1 MAPLGITGTM
11 PRSRGAWFVLTSR
24 PAVIGFVLSRFGPGP
39 LSFGPRRFAPPPP
52 DAFPD
57 GTLGAAL
64 RPHQRRLWRTR
75 ALHTL
80 TRTLLF
86 AAGWLLVAALI
97 ARAMG
102 KAEAPLFWI
111 PILCCLPAGLW
122 LAFAQRPTALETARM
137 LDRRFRLRDVLGTA
151 VEISSEESDTQ
162 LYHKQIA
169 SAMSLLNRVPPSP
182 WAPAPRRE
190 WLLIG
195 GLAAIGCIILAGTAH
210 QVTSIVAATHGKPG
224 AASGVRP
231 LTLAQS
237 VGAPRAGNY
246 PGINQP
252 GASTSCVTTKARIPS
267 LSLSLQ
273 IHAAAQGDQSST
285 VGANPYLTG
294 GALGSGKSGGT
305 AGKGAQGAKGT
316 AGQGS
321 GAGQGQQGGSGGSP
335 QGGAGQ
341 QGTAGQGQN
350 GQGQNGL
357 QAPQSGQQNTAGQS
371 GQAGGAQQNQNQNQ
385 DPTTNQGGQQP
396 NSAGTNSGAPT
407 GANPFGKDQPPPGS
421 KSSGTRQTPQNGKSN
436 QPKQSPGAT
445 NPKGGAAGGKGSGQA
460 PNGDNL
466 PDGLRRGKSGARPS
480 LNQQPSPATHKA
492 GPATGPQVSLGGH
505 YVITP
510 GEQGQGLVRIAP
522 QGAAAGNGGQGADY
536 AGSATVQGYVP
547 EDSTALSPEE
557 QALVR
562 AYFSGEGN

>member
-1 MAPLGITGTM
+1 MALLGNAGTM
-11 PRSRGAWFVLTSR
+11 SRGRGAWFVFPSR
-24 PAVIGFVLSRFGPGP
+24 SALIGFVLSRSAPGP
-39 LSFGPRRFAPPPP
+39 LTFGPRRFSPPPP
-52 DAFPD
+52 EAFPS
-57 GTLGAAL
+57 GSLGAAL

-75 ALHTL
+75 AIHTL
-80 TRTLLF
+80 TRTLLV
-86 AAGWLLVAALI
+86 AAGWLVLAALI
-97 ARAMG
+97 SRELG
-102 KAEAPLFWI
+102 NSAPPFFVI
-111 PILCCLPAGLW
+111 PVLCCLLAGIW
-122 LAFAQRPTALETARM
+122 SAFAQRPTALETARM

-151 VEISSEESDTQ
+151 VEISGEESDTQ

-169 SAMSLLNRVPPSP
+169 SALSLLGRAPATP

-190 WLLIG
+190 WLSVG
-195 GLAAIGCIILAGTAH
+195 GLVAVAVVILVGISH
-210 QVTSIVAATHGKPG
+210 QSAPVAAAGHGKPG
-224 AASGVRP
+224 APSGVRP

-237 VGAPRAGNY
+237 VGAPRAGSY

-252 GASTSCVTTKARIPS
+252 NAATSRVTTKARIPA

-273 IHAAAQGDQSST
+273 IHAATQGDQSSA

-294 GALGSGKSGGT
+294 GALGPGSKGGT

-321 GAGQGQQGGSGGSP
+321 GAGQGQQGGGGGSP

-357 QAPQSGQQNTAGQS
+357 QAPQSGQQNNSGQTGQS
-371 GQAGGAQQNQNQNQ
+371 GSSGAQPNQNQ
-385 DPTTNQGGQQP
+385 DPTANQSGQQP
-396 NSAGTNSGAPT
+396 SGAGTDSGAPT

-421 KSSGTRQTPQNGKSN
+421 KSSGAKQTTPSGKSN
-436 QPKQSPGAT
+436 QQKQSNGTA
-445 NPKGGAAGGKGSGQA
+445 NAKGGAGGKSSGHA
-460 PNGDNL
+460 PNGDD
-466 PDGLRRGKSGARPS
+466 PSQGLRRRGQGGPNPS
-480 LNQQPSPATHKA
+480 SDQQPSPATHKA

-522 QGAAAGNGGQGADY
+522 QGAATGSGQQGADY

-547 EDSTALSPEE
+547 EDSTALSPAE
-557 QALVR
+557 QAMVR